1 MSLKIPLPKRKLPPL
16 NREASGSEN
25 NNVNQNNNNINSY
38 NQPSNRN
45 DNNYEEANN
54 EDELIRKKRR
64 EELQKLIDQEELEK
78 QKSEKFVDI
87 PDFIKRGEN
96 EQAIISFMRMR
107 QRNFSDGAMDFP
119 IDPEDIEN
127 DNIELYE
134 NKCINLAPAE
144 VIEDLDK
151 APKYYI
157 ESLSRDKFFELKKDP
172 SLLEKHDKES
182 EKEEKTTDLDKYL
195 SEEEYIKKED
205 EELEKEI
212 SNTIFKISNNVSI
225 VFLFAQGL
233 LAGISLVNIMML
245 YQYEFFSSFV
255 IVYSKSVELIFNFTH
270 CLTFGS
276 LVGNGI
282 KLISTHRFYYKL
294 KDDYYFNMTK
304 KSKIKR
310 KLIILHIAFWL
321 FVAAFIILLVLASY
335 IPKIRFSSYTK
346 GTALLITENEFNTFK
361 TLFLVVDI
369 IVMVNFVIN
378 IFDISKV
385 SDLEFDSVN

>member
-1 MSLKIPLPKRKLPPL
+1 
-16 NREASGSEN
+16 
-25 NNVNQNNNNINSY
+25 
-38 NQPSNRN
+38 
-45 DNNYEEANN
+45 
-54 EDELIRKKRR
+54 
-64 EELQKLIDQEELEK
+64 
-78 QKSEKFVDI
+78 
-87 PDFIKRGEN
+87 
-96 EQAIISFMRMR
+96 
-107 QRNFSDGAMDFP
+107 
-119 IDPEDIEN
+119 
-127 DNIELYE
+127 
-134 NKCINLAPAE
+134 
-144 VIEDLDK
+144 
-151 APKYYI
+151 
-157 ESLSRDKFFELKKDP
+157 
-172 SLLEKHDKES
+172 
-182 EKEEKTTDLDKYL
+182 
-195 SEEEYIKKED
+195 
-205 EELEKEI
+205 
-212 SNTIFKISNNVSI
+212 
-225 VFLFAQGL
+225 
-233 LAGISLVNIMML
+233 ML

-282 KLISTHRFYYKL
+282 KLISTHRFYDKL

>member
-16 NREASGSEN
+16 NKQASN
-25 NNVNQNNNNINSY
+25 ADNINNINSNNFNNIN
-38 NQPSNRN
+38 NQASSRN
-45 DNNYEEANN
+45 ENNYEEANN
-54 EDELIRKKRR
+54 EEEQIRKKRR
-64 EELQKLIDQEELEK
+64 EELQRLIDQEELEK
-78 QKSEKFVDI
+78 QKLERFVDI
-87 PDFIKRGEN
+87 PEFLKRGEN
-96 EQAIISFMRMR
+96 EQAIISYMRMR

-119 IDPEDIEN
+119 IDPEDLEN

-144 VIEDLDK
+144 IIEDIDK
-151 APKYYI
+151 VPKYYI

-172 SLLEKHDKES
+172 SLLEKNDNELETD
-182 EKEEKTTDLDKYL
+182 EKQGPLDKYI
-195 SEEEYIKKED
+195 SEEELTKKED

-225 VFLFAQGL
+225 IFLLAQGL

-245 YQYEFFSSFV
+245 FQYEFFNSFV

-282 KLISTHRFYYKL
+282 KLVSTHRFYDKL
-294 KDDYYFNMTK
+294 KEDYYFNNTK

-335 IPKIRFSSYTK
+335 IPKIKFSSFTK
-346 GTALLITENEFNTFK
+346 GTTLLITENEFNTFK

-369 IVMVNFVIN
+369 IVIVNFFIN
-378 IFDISKV
+378 VFDISKV
-385 SDLEFDSVN
+385 SDLEFDSAN